1 VPRVLAIAPSRSR
14 TLEKASLGPM
24 GRDDIEMMRPFRAP
38 SLRVQ
43 FIILPSYF
51 LDPSAFLIPAFF
63 LKTFD
68 RMKYVP
74 RRSSS
79 ACAQSISQAPHH
91 SWGSFGVEIALP
103 EPDNLP
109 NTTT

>member
-1 VPRVLAIAPSRSR
+1 
-14 TLEKASLGPM
+14 
-24 GRDDIEMMRPFRAP
+24 
-38 SLRVQ
+38 
-43 FIILPSYF
+43 
-51 LDPSAFLIPAFF
+51 
-63 LKTFD
+63 
-68 RMKYVP
+68 MKYVP

-109 NTTT
+109 TTTPQDSALAAVPLTIIGDRVVKGYDPVVLKSAIAGLSSDR